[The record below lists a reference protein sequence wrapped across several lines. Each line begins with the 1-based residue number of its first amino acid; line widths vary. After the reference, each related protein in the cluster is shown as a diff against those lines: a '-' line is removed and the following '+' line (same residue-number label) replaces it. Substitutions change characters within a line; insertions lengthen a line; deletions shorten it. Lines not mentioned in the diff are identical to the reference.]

1 MKRREQ
7 TKLHALDEYQCEV
20 QRSEVDD
27 GEHDVLRSSVKFA
40 SLREQ
45 ALFYGDIPDD
55 DPIDYHD
62 VDVGKGIPEE
72 LADAIEGL
80 ITSAEQAGMS
90 RDGVQS
96 LRQLLT
102 ECKDVF
108 RLKLGADPPDIVKPL
123 VIKLR
128 EGAEPVRMEARKY
141 APPQLK
147 FMRDKI
153 RELKELGLVVN
164 DTGAEWASP
173 PPILPNPGPDQYR
186 MTVNLHVPNASTK
199 PTAWPMPNL
208 QDELTT
214 CMAQ

>member
-7 TKLHALDEYQCEV
+7 AKLHALDEDQSDVQQGEV
-20 QRSEVDD
+20 ND
-27 GEHDVLRSSVKFA
+27 GDHDVQQSNVKFA

-62 VDVGKGIPEE
+62 ADVGQGSPEE

-80 ITSAEQAGMS
+80 ITSADQLGMS

-96 LRQLLT
+96 LRQFVT

-108 RLKLGADPPDIVKPL
+108 RLQFGADLPANVKPL

-128 EGAEPVRMEARKY
+128 DGTEPVRMSARKY

-153 RELKELGLVVN
+153 RELEELGLV
-164 DTGAEWASP
+164 
-173 PPILPNPGPDQYR
+173 
-186 MTVNLHVPNASTK
+186 
-199 PTAWPMPNL
+199 
-208 QDELTT
+208 
-214 CMAQ
+214 